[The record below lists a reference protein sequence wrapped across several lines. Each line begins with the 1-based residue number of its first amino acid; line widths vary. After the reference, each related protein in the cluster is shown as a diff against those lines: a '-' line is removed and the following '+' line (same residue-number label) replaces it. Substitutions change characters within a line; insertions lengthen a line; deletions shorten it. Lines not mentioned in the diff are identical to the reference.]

1 MWEDWRE
8 ITASGAPPF
17 RVSHQQTFKG
27 KASISEVHKKTIQ
40 NKFRNLE
47 KNKKYGF
54 PFQRNSQIYKRGH
67 YREIYLAMT
76 ENSKSLFFREMTAPG
91 HYSSLPPAG
100 CRPWSCTHTRQGGT
114 GGRAPVQLLLGPLGV
129 IFVYY
134 ESTTM

>member
-40 NKFRNLE
+40 NKFRNLVQIE
-47 KNKKYGF
+47 N
-54 PFQRNSQIYKRGH
+54 RNSQIYKRGH

-76 ENSKSLFFREMTAPG
+76 ENSKSLFFREMNAPG
-91 HYSSLPPAG
+91 HYSNLPPAG

-114 GGRAPVQLLLGPLGV
+114 GGRAPVQLLLGPLRV